1 MSQSPALITLAQWL
15 AGEFDNQPQAI
26 DQPIWFVHLRLWHRP
41 VRLRVEGF
49 ALFAE
54 QANALQLDRPYRQ
67 RIAVLQPTG
76 DAPTGNAQIRV
87 QYWALKQPDRF
98 KGAGANP
105 QLLDRLSLDD
115 LESLPGCVLTVTQ
128 QGDRF
133 IAEPPTD
140 AKCYFQYDGKTRQVV
155 LGFEVSESQFCSRDR
170 GVDPETGVALWGA
183 IMGSYDY
190 QKRQAFSW
198 DNSAYRSG

>member
-1 MSQSPALITLAQWL
+1 MNQSPVLTTLAQWL

-41 VRLRVEGF
+41 VRLRIEGNI

-67 RIAVLQPTG
+67 RLAVLQPTG
-76 DAPTGNAQIRV
+76 DPQIFRV
-87 QYWALKQPDRF
+87 QYWAFKQPDRF

-105 QLLDRLSLDD
+105 QRLDSLSLED
-115 LESLPGCVLTVTQ
+115 LEPLPGCTLTVTQ

-133 IAEPPTD
+133 MAEPPTD
-140 AKCYFQYDGKTRQVV
+140 AKCYFQYEGKTRQVM
-155 LGFEVSESQFCSRDR
+155 LGFEVSETQFFSRDR
-170 GVDPETGVALWGA
+170 GVDPETGAGLWGA
-183 IMGSYDY
+183 LMGAYEY
-190 QKRQAFSW
+190 RKRQAFRW
-198 DNSAYRSG
+198 DE

>member
-1 MSQSPALITLAQWL
+1 MSQSPVLATLAQWL

-41 VRLRVEGF
+41 VRLRVEGL

-76 DAPTGNAQIRV
+76 DAQIFRV
-87 QYWALKQPDRF
+87 QYWALNQPECF

-105 QLLDRLSLDD
+105 QILELLSLDD
-115 LESLPGCVLTVTQ
+115 LEPLPGCVLTVTR

-155 LGFEVSESQFCSRDR
+155 LGFEVSETQFHSRDR
-170 GVDPETGVALWGA
+170 GVDPETGAALWGA

-198 DNSAYRSG
+198 DE